1 MSFSLRGIFLLIIL
15 LKYVKSFT
23 SSTSSF
29 SNCTGN
35 GVIFFI
41 YVIFVHRTRFT
52 KLNKRK
58 SISQEFEQRQS
69 SLAAKNAISVRLKV
83 QRNSFHSQKQ
93 DPRIFCRRQRKG
105 SKLRNILSR
114 NNLRRKKTQYLKF
127 AFLGVFTLSWEKILR
142 PSDGETQSEWVPV

>member
-41 YVIFVHRTRFT
+41 CVIFVHRTRFT

-58 SISQEFEQRQS
+58 SIRQEFE
-69 SLAAKNAISVRLKV
+69 
-83 QRNSFHSQKQ
+83 
-93 DPRIFCRRQRKG
+93 
-105 SKLRNILSR
+105 
-114 NNLRRKKTQYLKF
+114 
-127 AFLGVFTLSWEKILR
+127 
-142 PSDGETQSEWVPV
+142 